1 MKEIVIA
8 VDLGGTNLRT
18 AAIDDGGTV
27 LFQTKRATPRNAERA
42 AEIVRAIV
50 ESVAECRDNCADF
63 QINAIAAAVPA
74 TVGVARGAII
84 KAPNLPALNDF
95 PMARALENELG
106 VKAFLENDANA
117 AAVGES
123 WLGASKGCVDSIM
136 VTLGTGVGGGIIV
149 DGKILRGR
157 DGTAGEIGHISVEP
171 FGAPCGCGSRGCL
184 EQYASASAIVRIAKE
199 LEACFPNSKLNKN
212 SSLAAHDIYK
222 AGAEGDELALE
233 VFRLTGFYLGVALAG
248 LINVLNP
255 QKIVVGGGASAGWKL
270 FLPHL
275 KRTIDECAYREPART
290 AQIAIAELGDDA
302 GLIGAARIAF
312 TAHD

>member
-18 AAIDDGGTV
+18 AAIDRAGAI
-27 LFQTKRATPRNAERA
+27 LFRTKRETPRDAVRAE
-42 AEIVRAIV
+42 EIARAIV
-50 ESVAECRDNCADF
+50 ESVAKCRENCAYF
-63 QINAIAAAVPA
+63 QVKAIAAAVPA
-74 TVGVARGAII
+74 TVSVERGAII
-84 KAPNLPALNDF
+84 KAPNLPALNNF

-117 AAVGES
+117 AAIGES
-123 WLGASKGCVDSIM
+123 WRGASKGCADSIM
-136 VTLGTGVGGGIIV
+136 ITLGTGVGGGVII

-171 FGAPCGCGSRGCL
+171 FGAACGCGARGCL
-184 EQYASASAIVRIAKE
+184 EQYASATAIVRLAKE
-199 LEACFPNSKLNKN
+199 SAARFPNSELNQY
-212 SSLAAHDIYK
+212 SALTAHDVYQ

-233 VFRLTGFYLGVALAG
+233 VFRQMGFYLGIALAG

-275 KRTIDECAYREPART
+275 KRTIAERAYREPART

-302 GLIGAARIAF
+302 GLIGAARGAF
-312 TAHD
+312 TVQV